1 VWRSARAQP
10 RRLGDSGDNGAQGN
24 VQRRLLSFLLL
35 GAAALVACTPK
46 PETLHLTPAQWRE
59 DLQFFAHELPR
70 RHKNAFHH
78 ISRERFE
85 AEVQALDQ
93 RVAGLDGDAIYV
105 GMARIANLIG
115 DAHTYLRTPQD
126 DADFAFDFRRFGDVY
141 RVTSAVVGQERA
153 LGARVLKVENT
164 PLEGALRLARELT
177 PDDEN
182 AAYREAVAPLRLS
195 AGILL
200 HGSGVTPDRNVA
212 HYTLTDGDGDFT
224 VEVRATAANSPPP
237 KAVNVPSE
245 PPLFRQQP
253 EEPFRVVWLADHRAV
268 YCNFRSYTDLG
279 AHAKSLFALIHKE
292 NPDKLVVDLRGNG
305 GGDYFEGLKYLV
317 EPIRKLGHLNRRGH
331 LFVLIGPFTFSAAMA
346 NAAHFRQ
353 RTAALL
359 VGETIGEKPNS
370 YQEPEEVVL
379 PNSHFTLRYSTRYY
393 EFLPGGDNAIHPDQ
407 EIVPTWEQRKAGRD
421 PVLEWALAFR
431 DP

>member
-1 VWRSARAQP
+1 M
-10 RRLGDSGDNGAQGN
+10 RRP
-24 VQRRLLSFLLL
+24 LSSLLL
-35 GAAALVACTPK
+35 VAAALVACTSK
-46 PETLHLTPAQWRE
+46 PETLRLTPAQWRE
-59 DLQFFAHELPR
+59 DLQFFARELPR

-85 AEVQALDQ
+85 AEVQALDH
-93 RVAGLDGDAIYV
+93 RLAGLDADAIYV
-105 GMARIANLIG
+105 GMSRIANLIG
-115 DAHTYLRTPQD
+115 DGHTYLRIPHD
-126 DADFAFDFRRFGDVY
+126 DANFPFDFRRFGDAY

-164 PLEGALRLARELT
+164 PIESALRLAREQT
-177 PDDEN
+177 ADDEN
-182 AAYREAVAPLRLS
+182 EAYREAVAPLRLTV
-195 AGILL
+195 GILL
-200 HGSGVTPDRNVA
+200 HGWGMTGDRNIA
-212 HYTLTDGDGDFT
+212 HYTLSDGDGEFT
-224 VEVRATAANSPPP
+224 VEVRAPPPNSPTST
-237 KAVNVPSE
+237 AINVPAE

-253 EEPFRVVWLADHRAV
+253 DESFRVVWLGDQHAV
-268 YCNFRSYTDLG
+268 YCNFRSYTDLA
-279 AHAKSLFALIHKE
+279 AHTKSLFALIRKE
-292 NPDKLVVDLRGNG
+292 HPSKLVVDLRGNG

-317 EPIRKLGHLNRRGH
+317 EPIRELGDLNRHGH

-359 VGETIGEKPNS
+359 VGQTIGEKPNS

-379 PNSHFTLRYSTRYY
+379 PNTHLTLRYSTRYY